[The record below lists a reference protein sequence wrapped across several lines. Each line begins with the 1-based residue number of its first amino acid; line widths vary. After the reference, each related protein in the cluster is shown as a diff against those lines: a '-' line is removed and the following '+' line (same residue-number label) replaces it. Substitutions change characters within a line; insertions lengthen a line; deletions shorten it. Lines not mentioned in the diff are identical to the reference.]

1 MSEIKHLIFDL
12 GGVLLN
18 LNYHATTI
26 AFKKNGVNNF
36 QKLYNQKHQINI
48 FNDFEKGFISSQQF
62 LAEIGEITGLNDTQ
76 IIGSWNAMLLDLPV
90 ERLKFIHSLK
100 NKYQIFLL
108 SNTNEIHIKY
118 FENELDK
125 NNHLTIFKNCFHKIY
140 YSCRMNDRKPE
151 STCFKKVLNEN
162 NLMAERTLFI
172 DDSIQHI
179 EVAKK
184 LGINTYLIKQNESII
199 DLFPDIIQQAHH

>member
-18 LNYHATTI
+18 LNYHATTE
-26 AFKKNGVNNF
+26 AFKKKGVKNF
-36 QKLYNQKHQINI
+36 QILYNQKHQVNL
-48 FNDFEKGFISSQQF
+48 FNDFEKGVISSKQF
-62 LAEIGEITGLNDTQ
+62 VVEMKKITGLNETQ
-76 IIGSWNAMLLDLPV
+76 IIDSWNSMLLNFPV

-100 NKYQIFLL
+100 NKYKIFLL
-108 SNTNEIHIKY
+108 SNTNEIHIKH
-118 FENELDK
+118 FENQLHEK
-125 NNHLTIFKNCFHKIY
+125 NQLTIFKNCFHKIY

-151 STCFKKVLNEN
+151 LTCFKKVLDEN
-162 NLMAERTLFI
+162 NLLAKKTLFI

-179 EVAKK
+179 EGAKK

-199 DLFPDIIQQAHH
+199 DLFPDIIQQARH